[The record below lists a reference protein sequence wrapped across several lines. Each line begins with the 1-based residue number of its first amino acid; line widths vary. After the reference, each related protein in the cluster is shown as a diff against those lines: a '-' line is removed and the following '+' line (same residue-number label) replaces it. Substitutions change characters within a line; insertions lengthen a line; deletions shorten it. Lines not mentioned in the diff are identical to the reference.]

1 MVRPTLVL
9 ALVLALASGSA
20 RASSGSRVMG
30 MYPTSGGAAATAAPL
45 PMLDSK
51 LEVTVRGPIIE
62 TIVTQRFHN
71 RGDRPIEA
79 TYIFPLPVDA
89 SVSAMWITTGARTIR
104 AAIEKRDEAQ
114 RRYEAAVRAGVAAA
128 VLDQER
134 PDVFTQTVAAIPAK
148 GMVEITLRYDSV
160 ARHADGTWE
169 LVLPM
174 VVAPRYV
181 PGTVSGRPTTGT
193 GRAPD
198 TDRAPDASRVT
209 PPAAPNAGGPTMVAL
224 TFVDP
229 VTAVASPT
237 HELTGKGAT
246 FAFSDPHSDHDAVI
260 RWRAS
265 ATGAGWIEAA
275 GDGGFAAVVVEAPP
289 ATPRKG
295 ATRVVLVLDRAATIL
310 GDATVVAQPFVRA
323 LVGALGT
330 SDKIAVI
337 GSDRFAWR
345 SPADT
350 LRAIEQTWTRPGAPF
365 DLTRV
370 LETARPD
377 GAALVLV
384 TDGLVADDRAAIAA
398 AKRLGVPVHVIGVG
412 PAPARGLLTQIAAV
426 TGGTIRFA
434 LPADDLAAAAR
445 STLADV
451 ATPPAPLTVSWGT
464 LAASDVVPGVLPRL
478 GAGQAMIVL
487 ARVKRVATANAR
499 AHGEL
504 FSLEATA
511 PSRKLDGATTAAGP
525 LARRWARTRLDD
537 LLVGPD
543 NQAAVTRHALAFGLV
558 SPYTSLVAIGTD
570 VIVEGGVKHSVAV
583 PVSVP
588 SGMSWVDVKREIS
601 VEPAGG
607 ELSRQEADK
616 AENISGKKKK
626 AFEPSTKTG
635 GDRAGDDEDEAAL
648 GSNAEEAPAA
658 EPSRA
663 PRAGVAMAE
672 SADDYDGD
680 GEETIMLSRSM
691 QRRALRISASL
702 GGGVATRA
710 PDETTALISLG
721 ARVEYGS
728 RTLFGAEASL
738 WLVDGLHVQGSTLV
752 TITRRGIA
760 RWLELGVGLGAHFAA
775 LGPKYAGIGYGP
787 AGSLSLRIHLP
798 PAPSVAGYLRYD
810 GAVLVLDNFNNI
822 GLGSQHTLTIGVER
836 SF

>member
-1 MVRPTLVL
+1 MVRP
-9 ALVLALASGSA
+9 ALVLAAILVIAPGSA
-20 RASSGSRVMG
+20 RASSGARVMG
-30 MYPTSGGAAATAAPL
+30 MYPTSGRGAATLVPL
-45 PMLDSK
+45 PMLESK
-51 LEVTVRGPIIE
+51 IEVTVRGPIVE

-71 RGDRPIEA
+71 RTDRATEA

-89 SVSAMWITTGARTIR
+89 AVSAMWITTGSRTIK
-104 AAIEKRDEAQ
+104 AAVEKRDDAQ
-114 RRYEAAVRAGVAAA
+114 RRYEAAVRSGVAAA

-134 PDVFTQTVAAIPAK
+134 PDVFTQTVSAIPPK
-148 GMVEITLRYDSV
+148 GMVEITLRYDSI

-181 PGTVSGRPTTGT
+181 PGAVSGRPTTGT

-198 TDRAPDASRVT
+198 TDRSPDASRVT
-209 PPAAPNAGGPTMVAL
+209 PPAAPDAGGTTTVAV

-229 VTAVASPT
+229 VTQVSSPT
-237 HELTGKGAT
+237 HELAGKGSAFT
-246 FAFSDPHSDHDAVI
+246 FSDPHSDHDAVL
-260 RWRAS
+260 RWRATAS
-265 ATGAGWIEAA
+265 GAGWLEAA
-275 GDGGFAAVVVEAPP
+275 VDGGYAAIVVAAP
-289 ATPRKG
+289 AAAPRKG
-295 ATRVVLVLDRAATIL
+295 PTRVVLVLDRAATIK
-310 GDATVVAQPFVRA
+310 GDATIVAQPFVRA
-323 LVGALGT
+323 LIGALGA

-350 LRAIEQTWTRPGAPF
+350 LRAIEQTWTRPGTPF

-370 LETARPD
+370 LADAKPD

-384 TDGLVADDRAAIAA
+384 TDGLVADDLAAIAA

-412 PAPARGLLTQIAAV
+412 PAPARGLLTQIAAA

-464 LAASDVVPGVLPRL
+464 LSASDVVPSVLPRL

-504 FSLEATA
+504 FSLETTA
-511 PSRKLDGATTAAGP
+511 PSRKLDGATTLAGP

-537 LLVGPD
+537 LLVGAD

-588 SGMSWVDVKREIS
+588 SGMSWVDVKRETS
-601 VEPAGG
+601 VDSPSGG
-607 ELSRQEADK
+607 EVSKQDVDK
-616 AENISGKKKK
+616 AEKISTKKK
-626 AFEPSTKTG
+626 AYESTTKTG
-635 GDRAGDDEDEAAL
+635 GDRAGADDDEQDAL
-648 GSNAEEAPAA
+648 GANAEEAPVLDATKA
-658 EPSRA
+658 PS
-663 PRAGVAMAE
+663 PGVAMTE
-672 SADDYDGD
+672 SMNSYDGD
-680 GEETIMLSRSM
+680 REETIMLSGSV
-691 QRRALRISASL
+691 QRRAVRISASL
-702 GGGVATRA
+702 GGGVAA
-710 PDETTALISLG
+710 QDAETTALIALG
-721 ARVEYGS
+721 ARVEYGR
-728 RTLFGAEASL
+728 RTLFGADASL
-738 WLVDGLHVQGSTLV
+738 WLVDGLNVQGRTLF
-752 TITRRGIA
+752 TIARRGVA
-760 RWLELGVGLGAHFAA
+760 RWLELGVGFGVHLG
-775 LGPKYAGIGYGP
+775 GTGVGP
-787 AGSLSLRIHLP
+787 AGSLSLRFHLP
-798 PAPSVAGYLRYD
+798 PTPSVAGYLRYD
-810 GAVLVLDNFNNI
+810 GALLIQDDRTRQGQN
-822 GLGSQHTLTIGVER
+822 TLTIGIER